1 MSKKVNNCYNCASLI
16 YLKNGNAYC
25 QNKHCELQKLWTD
38 KECVNWKHRTN
49 CRNCSHFNPR
59 MCPMCVLVNPLTFRN
74 SCSDYVKATKK
85 FDMKDKEVF
94 DG

>member
-16 YLKNGNAYC
+16 WLKNGNASC
-25 QNKHCELQKLWTD
+25 QSKHCELQKLWTD

-59 MCPMCVLVNPLTFRN
+59 MCPMCDVQSPEVYNNCCLEHANATRHFNLKGQVL
-74 SCSDYVKATKK
+74 YV
-85 FDMKDKEVF
+85 
-94 DG
+94 